1 MAKST
6 EKAQVEQPVD
16 ANEVGTDETSE
27 AQVEPV
33 QLQISDLQAL
43 GQIVNLASKRGA
55 FEAPELQYVGA
66 TYNRLT
72 AFLGYV
78 ASQQTE
84 EGTEEASSEAE
95 AQAEAQAEDTGSTA
109 E

>member
-1 MAKST
+1 MAKT
-6 EKAQVEQPVD
+6 NETVQPVEQPVD
-16 ANEVGTDETSE
+16 ATEVGTSETST

-43 GQIVNLASKRGA
+43 GQIINLASKRGA
-55 FEAPELQYVGA
+55 FEAPELQFVGT
-66 TYNRLT
+66 TYNRLN

-84 EGTEEASSEAE
+84 EGKEAPSEAV
-95 AQAEAQAEDTGSTA
+95 AENTGSTA

>member
-1 MAKST
+1 MAKPIETKKVDT
-6 EKAQVEQPVD
+6 EAVESADVTNNPEQ
-16 ANEVGTDETSE
+16 

-43 GQIVNLASKRGA
+43 GQIINLASKRGA
-55 FEAPELQYVGA
+55 FEASEMEFVGNKF
-66 TYNRLT
+66 NRLN

-84 EGTEEASSEAE
+84 EEASESSK
-95 AQAEAQAEDTGSTA
+95 EDTKPTPDVNA